1 MKKEENRVHEDK
13 KAVSDKLS
21 TMRFGRAKKMNGAN
35 GEGATI
41 GANVGDG
48 VSLNRQASGSN
59 QRALCGV

>member
-21 TMRFGRAKKMNGAN
+21 TMRFGKSRKFNGPN
-35 GEGATI
+35 GSGAI
-41 GANVGDG
+41 SGSNVGAG
-48 VSLNRQASGSN
+48 VSLNRQASGST